1 MEPYKQLIQER
12 QIVAIRAVIFDFDGV
27 LVDSEPSHFRA
38 LRDCL
43 ALEGVALDERDYR
56 TNLLAY
62 DDHTA
67 IRIALE
73 RAGIEVDL
81 ARVARAVERKAA
93 CYDRELDR
101 VEWFPGARQLVEELE
116 CPVAISSGAR
126 RDEIERILEVA
137 GLRERFATL
146 VSADDVDH
154 TKPHPAPYLAACAD
168 LAAEES
174 GLTPAECVVFE
185 DSPPG
190 IASARSAGMR
200 VIAVTNSYPEERL
213 GLAHRVIGSL
223 REVSAASLREWAGP
237 LE

>member
-1 MEPYKQLIQER
+1 
-12 QIVAIRAVIFDFDGV
+12 VRAVIFDFDGV
-27 LVDSEPSHFRA
+27 LVDSEASHFRA

-43 ALEGVALDERDYR
+43 AVEGIAIDEDDYR

-62 DDHTA
+62 DDHTS

-73 RAGIEVDL
+73 RAELEVDP
-81 ARVARAVERKAA
+81 ARIARAAELKAA
-93 CYDRELDR
+93 CYEREIDR
-101 VEWFPGARQLVEELE
+101 VEWFPGARELVEALDY
-116 CPVAISSGAR
+116 PVAIASGGR
-126 RDEIERILEVA
+126 RDEIERILEAA
-137 GLRERFATL
+137 GLRERFAAL

-154 TKPHPAPYLAACAD
+154 KKPHPTPYLTACAD
-168 LAAEES
+168 LAAGES

-223 REVSAASLREWAGP
+223 REVSAASLREWAGAP
-237 LE
+237 R